1 MGDDM
6 AIRSGGMYGRPES
19 QYTIAMPSS
28 SGSWMSNASTY
39 GGVLKAGFS
48 MFSSL
53 QNYKYEQK
61 QANLNLE
68 ALRKEREYN
77 VANFKQSM
85 ADTLAQNKMSFYASG
100 LDYSTGTAQS
110 VIMGNQ
116 SALRDELN
124 MMEYNYAM
132 KEKSLK
138 NSKKASER
146 NLVSNMIGSA
156 LSIF

>member
-1 MGDDM
+1 M

-28 SGSWMSNASTY
+28 SGSWMSSASTY
-39 GGVLKAGFS
+39 GSVLKAGFG

-146 NLVSNMIGSA
+146 NLMSNMIGSA